1 MCACGCVC
9 QHFECSVSGCTD
21 YFAPDEKSALQ
32 ICRDI
37 VATLNV
43 HHNEIKGRLPAAS
56 PLYDPEEISSL
67 VPSSEQH
74 KLDMY
79 QVIILQD
86 FLLSFARNFS
96 KPLLS
101 KFIKFQPFIVN
112 LNIVNFRWFIGKT

>member
-86 FLLSFARNFS
+86 FFIIICKKEISQNLYWPSLSSSNLFCILL
-96 KPLLS
+96 L
-101 KFIKFQPFIVN
+101 I
-112 LNIVNFRWFIGKT
+112 